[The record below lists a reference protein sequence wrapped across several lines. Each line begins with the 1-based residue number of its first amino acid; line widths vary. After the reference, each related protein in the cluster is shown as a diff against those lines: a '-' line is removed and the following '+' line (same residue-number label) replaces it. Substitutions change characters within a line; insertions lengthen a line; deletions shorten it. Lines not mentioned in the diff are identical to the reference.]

1 MRKVL
6 KYMFF
11 AVLTTFVVCI
21 GILVFRYRDWGEL
34 NSFYIEDVD
43 QAQQIE
49 LVYTEYLT
57 LEYAIE
63 GWVSDSALIT
73 VRNEDGADFG
83 YWMVKD
89 SVHINQRL
97 SNYYYG
103 ATTHILIKYEP
114 IACKT
119 GKLVIKMRAVL
130 F

>member
-1 MRKVL
+1 
-6 KYMFF
+6 MFH
-11 AVLTTFVVCI
+11 
-21 GILVFRYRDWGEL
+21 YRDWGEL
-34 NSFYIEDVD
+34 NSFYIEDVE
-43 QAQQIE
+43 QAHEIE
-49 LVYTEYLT
+49 VIYTEHLT
-57 LEYAIE
+57 LEYTIE

-103 ATTHILIKYEP
+103 TTPILMKYKPIASKKGELLIKM
-114 IACKT
+114 K
-119 GKLVIKMRAVL
+119 AVL